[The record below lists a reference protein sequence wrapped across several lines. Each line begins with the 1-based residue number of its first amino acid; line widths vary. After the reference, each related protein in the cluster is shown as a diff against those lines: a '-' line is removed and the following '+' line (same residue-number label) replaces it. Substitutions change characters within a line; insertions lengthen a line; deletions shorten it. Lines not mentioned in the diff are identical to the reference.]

1 MLTKGPLLDTTSAPL
16 GQRRGISDLA
26 QIALDLTWASESAK
40 NNTIARYRA
49 YPSPPMS
56 GSPPLPPRQPHDS
69 GDRRQPPAGY
79 STPNQPDS
87 YWSNLSQQPND
98 NRGPPSMQTT
108 LPRLFQQGPPDHS
121 PFPYRRPD
129 DPASRHVSYIQSVA
143 PPMSQQAGYIPPTV
157 PRVSSPYAS
166 SARPSIV
173 ENQPMT
179 SPKSQ
184 RKTKGHVAS
193 ACVPCKRAHLR
204 CDEASAYPPPLLSG
218 PRGADPVAFLN
229 MKMDFAKASPAFM
242 EAVGQA
248 ELQGQNLV
256 DVVVLTER
264 EKVASIRSQLIE
276 EQTRKEPNYLPPI
289 LGRLDRILQG
299 LGFGAEEIGRFQLD
313 RHEYLTFRAADG
325 QPRQYPIR
333 LGLAKEGT
341 IYFIVMVLSVPIR
354 HTYPLPSSPAAREA
368 AHSYISQPPTPQS
381 VYRTPAPPTTPFDMT
396 RGPFN
401 EVPLVS
407 RPAAGPSTQL
417 PTSANHGIA
426 VGAVAAS
433 YAASPGRMEYGPP
446 QSYNVPRSELPP
458 SSAYRPQA
466 TFQLPPIR
474 AQPEQSGSRPTGD
487 QKWPHEDRPTRVDIG
502 GLIDKP
508 ENPAQPR

>member
-204 CDEASAYPPPLLSG
+204 CDGMFSKRFLS
-218 PRGADPVAFLN
+218 PHV
-229 MKMDFAKASPAFM
+229 
-242 EAVGQA
+242 
-248 ELQGQNLV
+248 
-256 DVVVLTER
+256 
-264 EKVASIRSQLIE
+264 
-276 EQTRKEPNYLPPI
+276 
-289 LGRLDRILQG
+289 
-299 LGFGAEEIGRFQLD
+299 
-313 RHEYLTFRAADG
+313 
-325 QPRQYPIR
+325 
-333 LGLAKEGT
+333 
-341 IYFIVMVLSVPIR
+341 
-354 HTYPLPSSPAAREA
+354 
-368 AHSYISQPPTPQS
+368 
-381 VYRTPAPPTTPFDMT
+381 
-396 RGPFN
+396 
-401 EVPLVS
+401 VS
-407 RPAAGPSTQL
+407 RTQRL
-417 PTSANHGIA
+417 LYLGSGRG
-426 VGAVAAS
+426 VC
-433 YAASPGRMEYGPP
+433 PG
-446 QSYNVPRSELPP
+446 S
-458 SSAYRPQA
+458 
-466 TFQLPPIR
+466 
-474 AQPEQSGSRPTGD
+474 
-487 QKWPHEDRPTRVDIG
+487 
-502 GLIDKP
+502 
-508 ENPAQPR
+508 